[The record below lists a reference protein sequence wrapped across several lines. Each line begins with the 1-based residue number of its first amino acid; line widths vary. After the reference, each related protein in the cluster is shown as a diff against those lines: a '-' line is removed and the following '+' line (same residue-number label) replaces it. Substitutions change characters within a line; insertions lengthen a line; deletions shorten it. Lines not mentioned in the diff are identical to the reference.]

1 MEAILSNIMDKVET
15 ISLLIDKGHDEQDVQ
30 DAVDELWGLVHDE
43 MHQDWLKSVME
54 VT

>member
-1 MEAILSNIMDKVET
+1 MESVLSNILDKIET
-15 ISLLIDKGHDEQDVQ
+15 IDDLIDKGDPDDIQEV
-30 DAVDELWGLVHDE
+30 VDELWDLVHDE